1 MPMSTQ
7 PQDSTPPAA
16 YRYHRLR
23 AASQRFQCQFEA
35 LETAQQLEVERL
47 AERTWA
53 LESRVLRTP
62 EARDTVI
69 SERRL
74 TEACAEVRRR
84 YADEAE
90 FVADLARNGLDVA
103 TLRLALQRE
112 LIFDA
117 VMMRV
122 GARAAPV
129 TAEAVR
135 AFYDAHPA
143 QFTTPE
149 RRTVRHILITINA
162 DYPENSR
169 EAARTRIEQ
178 LAAELR
184 AQPDSFGTLAQRHS
198 ECPTALEA
206 GQLGTLPRGRLY
218 PELDAALFALP
229 AGAIS
234 DVLESELGFH
244 LLWCER
250 IEPARVVTFEQAAS
264 HIRERLEARQQQ
276 AAQKDWLARL

>member
-1 MPMSTQ
+1 MYTR
-7 PQDSTPPAA
+7 PQDPTPPAE

-35 LETAQQLEVERL
+35 LETAQRREVEQL

-53 LESRVLRTP
+53 LESRVLSTP
-62 EARDTVI
+62 EARDTLI

-74 TEACAEVRRR
+74 DEACAEVQRR

-90 FVADLARNGLDVA
+90 FVADLARNGLDAA

-117 VMMRV
+117 VMMQV
-122 GARAAPV
+122 GARAEPV
-129 TAEAVR
+129 TDAVVR
-135 AFYDAHPA
+135 AFYDAHPER
-143 QFTTPE
+143 FCIPE
-149 RRTVRHILITINA
+149 RRTARHILITINA
-162 DYPENSR
+162 DYAENSR
-169 EAARTRIEQ
+169 EAARARIEQ
-178 LAAELR
+178 FAAELR
-184 AQPDSFGTLAQRHS
+184 AHPDTFGALAQQHS
-198 ECPTALEA
+198 ECPTAFEA

-229 AGAIS
+229 EGAIS
-234 DVLESELGFH
+234 AVLESELGWH

-250 IEPARVVTFEQAAS
+250 VEPARVVTFEQAAS